1 MFLDYLNSLIL
12 LESGRRE
19 EVGKENL
26 PFVSTQYIFWD
37 IRTGRS
43 LGQMGRSL
51 GQTGRSLGQTGRSL
65 GQTGRGLGQIDRS

>member
-1 MFLDYLNSLIL
+1 MLLGYFNPLNL

-51 GQTGRSLGQTGRSL
+51 GQTGRSLGQTGR
-65 GQTGRGLGQIDRS
+65 GLGQIDRS

>member
-1 MFLDYLNSLIL
+1 M
-12 LESGRRE
+12 E

-26 PFVSTQYIFWD
+26 PFVSTQYISWD

-43 LGQMGRSL
+43 FGQM
-51 GQTGRSLGQTGRSL
+51 GRSLGQTGRSL